1 MTYLSKFASLIVRLR
16 FVLVG
21 SFIFGTSATFAAE
34 MLNVPQHIWDSLLAD
49 QRTTLSE
56 RYAVN
61 VVEGNSYGTILD
73 AQSLNESTAGT
84 NIGSQLG
91 SRYASAG
98 YVDNAFKGSPQ
109 SWNYSATGHLTA
121 QLAGALLGSLA
132 DKPAEARFRT
142 RYTIKTGSGGVEYVE
157 ENKGDALRHSIGLCV
172 TVRPIRPIEFDT
184 CTQTPDQ
191 FLAKYAFL
199 LTPSRNVLHPGQPT
213 RAPGN
218 ITPTATTPESLV
230 KAQAVES
237 GDFVQCKIGLASP
250 IRVTAS
256 VCESAGG
263 AIYR

>member
-1 MTYLSKFASLIVRLR
+1 MVSLR

-21 SFIFGTSATFAAE
+21 SFIFGASAPYAAE
-34 MLNVPQHIWDSLLAD
+34 MLNVSQHIWDSLLAD
-49 QRTTLSE
+49 QRTALGE
-56 RYAVN
+56 RYTVN
-61 VVEGNSYGTILD
+61 VVEGKGYGTILD

-98 YVDNAFKGSPQ
+98 YIDNAFRGSPQ
-109 SWNYSATGHLTA
+109 SWNYSATGHLSA

-132 DKPAEARFRT
+132 DQPAEARFRT
-142 RYTIKTGSGGVEYVE
+142 RYTIKTGGGGVEYVE

-184 CTQTPDQ
+184 CNQTSDQ

-199 LTPSRNVLHPGQPT
+199 LTPSRSVLHPGEPT
-213 RAPGN
+213 RTPGN
-218 ITPTATTPESLV
+218 ITPVATTPESLV
-230 KAQAVES
+230 KAQVVES
-237 GDFVQCKIGLASP
+237 GDFVQCKIGLANP